1 MNTFYNRLSAT
12 YKHASDHVTGE
23 VANSNEEPEEAKL
36 DGRGYVLIDVAINE
50 GLKKIVPI
58 KPMSKVKQIISLL
71 TKHFKTSWKY
81 DRFFI
86 LHVGKYHVNILIL
99 TT

>member
-1 MNTFYNRLSAT
+1 MSAT

-50 GLKKIVPI
+50 CLKKLF
-58 KPMSKVKQIISLL
+58 Q
-71 TKHFKTSWKY
+71 
-81 DRFFI
+81 
-86 LHVGKYHVNILIL
+86 
-99 TT
+99 

>member
-1 MNTFYNRLSAT
+1 MSAT

-71 TKHFKTSWKY
+71 TKHFKTS
-81 DRFFI
+81 
-86 LHVGKYHVNILIL
+86 
-99 TT
+99 